1 VRAVRMLQRQFESDL
16 GGMHLARV
24 RLLFAVALTVLRS
37 GRLSLTSLGRA
48 IATQTSPKHGIKRI
62 DRLLGNEKLHREQ
75 LLVFS
80 AIAKR
85 LIPPRS
91 QPVILV
97 DWTAVTPTLWALVAA
112 VCFDGRALI
121 IYAETHPISRYLK
134 PEVNA
139 EFLRRLA
146 RVLPHGCTPIIV
158 ADAGFRS
165 PWMKLVA
172 SFGWDYVVRAR
183 APAKVR
189 RDKTEAWVEIENVW
203 RYTRSRPSD
212 LGHFEVGRK
221 VRHPCRFV
229 GVRKRARKLT
239 RPAVRDFGT
248 ARQLRNAREPWILAT
263 SLTCSAAK
271 VVAIYKRRMQIEE
284 TFRDAKSTRFGFCLS
299 HARTRSD
306 LRGNVLVLL
315 AALAH
320 LLSVLLGVAAEASRA
335 NLRFQ
340 ANTVTSRRVLS
351 LAMLGRLFASSS
363 SEECLEL
370 GLSPPCWASFSLQA
384 FRAVAA

>member
-1 VRAVRMLQRQFESDL
+1 
-16 GGMHLARV
+16 MHLARF
-24 RLLFAVALTVLRS
+24 RLLFAVVVTLLRS

-48 IATQTSPKHGIKRI
+48 IATQTSAKHGIKRI

-75 LLVFS
+75 LLVYG

-85 LIPPRS
+85 LIAPGS
-91 QPVILV
+91 QPVVLV
-97 DWTAVTPTLWALVAA
+97 DWTAVTATLWALVAA

-139 EFLRRLA
+139 ELLRQLA
-146 RVLPHGCTPIIV
+146 LVLPHGCSPVIV

-172 SFGWDYVVRAR
+172 GFGWDYVVRAR

-189 RDKTEAWVEIENVW
+189 HDRTEAWVEIEDVW
-203 RYTRSRPSD
+203 RYTRSKPSD
-212 LGHFEVGRK
+212 LGEFEVGRK
-221 VRHPCRFV
+221 VRHRCRFV
-229 GVRKRARKLT
+229 GVRKRARRMA
-239 RPAVRDFGT
+239 RPSIRDFGR

-284 TFRDAKSTRFGFCLS
+284 TFRDAKSTRFGFSLS

-306 LRGNVLVLL
+306 DRGNILLLL

-320 LLSVLLGVAAEASRA
+320 LVSILLGIAAETSRA

-351 LAMLGRLFASSS
+351 LAMLGRLVASSS
-363 SEECLEL
+363 NDEALEQS
-370 GLSPPCWASFSLQA
+370 LSPPCWTLFSLQA
-384 FRAVAA
+384 YRVVAA

>member
-1 VRAVRMLQRQFESDL
+1 MLQRQFELDL
-16 GGMHLARV
+16 AAMHLARA
-24 RLLFAVALTVLRS
+24 RLLFAVVVTLLRS
-37 GRLSLTSLGRA
+37 GRLSLTCLGRA
-48 IATQTSPKHGIKRI
+48 IATGTSPKHGIKRI
-62 DRLLGNEKLHREQ
+62 DRLLGNQKLHREQ
-75 LLVFS
+75 VLVYR

-85 LIPPRS
+85 LIAPGS

-97 DWTAVTPTLWALVAA
+97 DWTAVTTTLWALVAA

-139 EFLRRLA
+139 AFLRELA
-146 RVLPHGCTPIIV
+146 LVLPPGCSPVIV

-189 RDKTEAWVEIENVW
+189 RDKSEAWVEIEDVW
-203 RYTRSRPSD
+203 RFTRSTPSD
-212 LGHFEVGRK
+212 LGHFEIGRK
-221 VRHPCRFV
+221 VRHPCRLV
-229 GVRKRARKLT
+229 GVRKRARRMA
-239 RPAVRDFGT
+239 RPAVRDFGS

-263 SLTCSAAK
+263 SLTSSAAK

-284 TFRDAKSTRFGFCLS
+284 TFRDAKSTRFGFSLS

-306 LRGNVLVLL
+306 DRGNVLVLL

-320 LLSVLLGVAAEASRA
+320 VVSVLLGTSCESSGASR
-335 NLRFQ
+335 RFQ

-351 LAMLGRLFASSS
+351 LAMLGRLVASC
-363 SEECLEL
+363 SEDAVVEQ
-370 GLSPPCWASFSLQA
+370 GLSPPCWNTFSSLA